1 MDALASMVVDQPER
15 ANDASFKPRTSLLA
29 ALRKPNAGSLSSAES
44 DASSSDSD
52 LDAPPSSRPV
62 ASIEPGKQLKSAD
75 SHSEKEEEEDSD
87 NDAAYERMKKR
98 LAASKAKAEVQKD
111 TERSNK
117 KSTSPA
123 AMNSEDED
131 EMPVRANGRRNN
143 VRTLRS
149 PSTVASPTRIARSP
163 RSSPGLFV
171 TPDAS
176 PAKTRTHAT
185 TGSES
190 DEPSQAIHNADLEER
205 VQRIR
210 AERLAKAREERK
222 LQMNTKA
229 AARRLQQNS
238 GSDTDDESGRRLTQQ
253 AKPTRKAGK
262 KAMELMARDQQRISR
277 NMQLTHQAKTK
288 KRHTMKDLF
297 SRLGYNAPDDRNA
310 AAESLPTPDASSALA
325 SSDAEVNQIHDTP
338 PTSPSRR
345 IETLNKMTR
354 KGESAPAEITAA
366 AMTDSSLSAP
376 SKIDKGKGRASEFQH
391 LPAHPWTRKD
401 SNLIVNSAEVE
412 AKDSAE
418 DAMIELSDSDDE
430 VKASHTNS
438 RFPVFDRI
446 PLKKQQE
453 SSSLLHLRHLAHL
466 TASKDSRKGPQS
478 ISLGEM
484 HLSLHQKAR
493 EQAQK
498 EKQERIADL
507 KRRGIHIETEE
518 EREKNQMEI
527 EDMVA
532 QFEKQRQEDL
542 KLAKAERDEA
552 KKNGETIDDLPSSD
566 ESDGDYVGSGDENA
580 NEAEADGK
588 LEEEEAVELELSGS
602 EEEDLDA
609 DSEDAEES
617 NDLIADIADED
628 EEESANTVEEQIG
641 EDADMEDEDLPA
653 PARKRTSTRPRNV
666 IVDEEDE
673 SDKEASL
680 PASPTQPTTQDDTMA
695 AFGFGNADAGVGLT
709 QMFAGTM
716 ANLDSASQS
725 APQSGPLGAE
735 QNSLDFLR
743 GLPDTQPGANFSQ
756 NSEFMVPNSQSLF
769 SPQKESQTGSDTRF
783 SLGISQFMK
792 TSPELSRT
800 QMDELPEP
808 TQDAG
813 FSFSR
818 SPAGLMPPS
827 STVETVMM
835 SVAESPIKQMK
846 GRLHRGRQIAAV
858 ELSDVEE
865 DLRDIDAELS
875 EEDDIQR
882 PPKPRNAFAKLQK
895 GAKKQKA
902 MDDFNKKT
910 SLAKDAVMDQ
920 AEESEDEYAGLGGA
934 SDDDSG
940 VEDEDMKNMIE
951 HGDVDVDERQIAAF
965 YADKAKK
972 EDEKNI
978 NELYKN
984 VMNGGLRRRAGGR
997 DGFDMSDSEDEED
1010 VRLRKKRAEF
1020 QKMNRAL
1027 LADERI
1033 GNIAKDQKKQAFF
1046 HTLADFADEGD
1057 YEFLDI
1063 PADLGVDGEQSQS
1076 QEEAKEGEGMDGITT
1091 IPDSQTADTGDIA
1104 TTANPLKRKSPS
1116 NSQKENRPP
1125 PNLRRTAASDNL
1137 TRKPIT
1143 LADVQHSVS
1152 ELLEDPRIMVP
1163 DSQYS
1168 ESEDDEDSP
1177 APNAASRKP
1186 IVDRLS
1192 LSRASS
1198 MSEPGAD
1205 GNLAFI
1211 APARGNNAP
1220 GFRVPSLIRQATSNL
1235 SATSESRR
1243 SSGASTPTETVRRGG
1258 TGKSNIH
1265 AQAREAER
1273 RLMLEKKDVKR
1284 RDALKKKVSAGRKG
1298 GMRSVLGDLGG
1309 GFE

>member
-1 MDALASMVVDQPER
+1 MDGNTSLTAEPHTR
-15 ANDASFKPRTSLLA
+15 AIDASSKPRTGLLA
-29 ALRKPNAGSLSSAES
+29 ALRKPSVGSSDGSAES
-44 DASSSDSD
+44 ENDGSDSE
-52 LDAPPSSRPV
+52 LDAPKQTRPSTT
-62 ASIEPGKQLKSAD
+62 IEPQAQSGARDQQPEDEA
-75 SHSEKEEEEDSD
+75 EESD
-87 NDAAYERMKKR
+87 NGAAYERMKKR
-98 LAASKAKAEVQKD
+98 LAAGKIAKETRKEAEQKQNVPVRA
-111 TERSNK
+111 TTVS
-117 KSTSPA
+117 
-123 AMNSEDED
+123 SEDED
-131 EMPVRANGRRNN
+131 AMPVQAERRKYMI
-143 VRTLRS
+143 TTSHSSSL
-149 PSTVASPTRIARSP
+149 PASP
-163 RSSPGLFV
+163 
-171 TPDAS
+171 
-176 PAKTRTHAT
+176 
-185 TGSES
+185 
-190 DEPSQAIHNADLEER
+190 ER
-205 VQRIR
+205 VRRIR
-210 AERLAKAREERK
+210 AERLAKAKEDRIQQK
-222 LQMNTKA
+222 NSKS
-229 AARRLQQNS
+229 ARQRIQQNS
-238 GSDTDDESGRRLTQQ
+238 GSDTDDEGGRRLTQQ

-277 NMQLTHQAKTK
+277 NMQLTHQSKTK

-297 SRLGYNAPDDRNA
+297 SRLGYNAPGDEIT

-325 SSDAEVNQIHDTP
+325 SSDAEANQVHDTP
-338 PTSPSRR
+338 PTRPPRREESPKKVS
-345 IETLNKMTR
+345 IEDAGAAKNLTATTSNK
-354 KGESAPAEITAA
+354 
-366 AMTDSSLSAP
+366 AP
-376 SKIDKGKGRASEFQH
+376 SPAPKKIDKGKGRAPEFQH
-391 LPAHPWTRKD
+391 LPLHPWTKND
-401 SNLIVNSAEVE
+401 EQLTVQNAQLEVPTSA
-412 AKDSAE
+412 DSAMV
-418 DAMIELSDSDDE
+418 DLSDSDDE
-430 VKASHTNS
+430 LEVVSTKS
-438 RFPVFDRI
+438 RFPVFDRV

-453 SSSLLHLRHLAHL
+453 SSGLLHLRHLAHL
-466 TASKDSRKGPQS
+466 TSPKASRKGPKS

-484 HLSLHQKAR
+484 QWSLAQKAR

-498 EKQERIADL
+498 EREEKIAEL

-542 KLAKAERDEA
+542 KLAKVEREEA

-566 ESDGDYVGSGDENA
+566 ESDGDYVGSGEENT
-580 NEAEADGK
+580 NEPEAEAED
-588 LEEEEAVELELSGS
+588 EPEEEAELELSGS
-602 EEEDLDA
+602 EDEDM
-609 DSEDAEES
+609 DAEIDVAEGAEL
-617 NDLIADIADED
+617 NGLVADMAEED
-628 EEESANTVEEQIG
+628 EESDDVHQEQQIE
-641 EDADMEDEDLPA
+641 EDADMDNEDHSA
-653 PARKRTSTRPRNV
+653 PVRKQATHRLRNI
-666 IVDEEDE
+666 IVDDEDE
-673 SDKEASL
+673 SDEETQLPTSL
-680 PASPTQPTTQDDTMA
+680 TQLATQNDAMA
-695 AFGFGNADAGVGLT
+695 AFGFGIADSGLGLT

-716 ANLDSASQS
+716 ANLESASQSASQS
-725 APQSGPLGAE
+725 APAEVE

-743 GLPDTQPGANFSQ
+743 SLPDTQPGANFSQ
-756 NSEFMVPNSQSLF
+756 NSEFVVPNSQSML
-769 SPQKESQTGSDTRF
+769 SPQKVSQTGTDTQF

-792 TSPELSRT
+792 TSPAFSRT
-800 QMDELPEP
+800 QLDDLPEP

-818 SPAGLMPPS
+818 SPAGLMPPP

-835 SVAESPIKQMK
+835 SIAESPIKQRK
-846 GRLHRGRQIAAV
+846 GKLQRGRQTVAV

-865 DLRDIDAELS
+865 DLADAEADLS

-882 PPKPRNAFAKLQK
+882 PPKPRDAFAKLHK

-910 SLAKDAVMDQ
+910 SLAKDAIMEQ

-940 VEDEDMKNMIE
+940 DEDEETKNMIE
-951 HGDVDVDERQIAAF
+951 HGEVDVDERQIAAF

-1010 VRLRKKRAEF
+1010 MRLRKKRAEF

-1063 PADLGVDGEQSQS
+1063 PADFGVDGEHSQS
-1076 QEEAKEGEGMDGITT
+1076 QEEVKDGVMEAVTT
-1091 IPDSQTADTGDIA
+1091 IPDSQTADGLDS
-1104 TTANPLKRKSPS
+1104 NPLKRKLPS
-1116 NSQKENRPP
+1116 DSQKENRPP

-1152 ELLEDPRIMVP
+1152 ELLEDSRIMVP
-1163 DSQYS
+1163 DSQYD
-1168 ESEDDEDSP
+1168 ESEDDDESP

-1186 IVDRLS
+1186 IVDRLT
-1192 LSRASS
+1192 LSRASTI
-1198 MSEPGAD
+1198 SEPGAD
-1205 GNLAFI
+1205 SNPAFI
-1211 APARGNNAP
+1211 APARSNTAP

-1235 SATSESRR
+1235 SATSDSRR

-1273 RLMLEKKDVKR
+1273 KLMLEQKERKR
-1284 RDALKKKVSAGRKG
+1284 KAALKKKVSAGRKG